1 MILDIETCGRI
12 AINTFRSVLI
22 GTLTGVAITIFAN
35 TVSLMGNLNEIHPA
49 LSLLLPF
56 AAYLTMLIYQKLG
69 DAYRKITVEA
79 IDRIHEIENPELKL
93 NHGKISPWMG
103 VVAYIAA
110 ALSHLSGASV
120 GKEGAGVQIGLS
132 VGELLSRAE
141 KKIIPVH
148 YRGHEDRYLMCS
160 AAAAFGSLFGS
171 PITGVLFGLSFA
183 TPDLIRL
190 DMLYPCIVSSYFA
203 VIISELLGIH
213 RMVIPWFAELSFNVE
228 NLVIVAVFA
237 ALIGLMTRLFI
248 CGLKAFR
255 DIVHKAFGSKA
266 FSAVVPSI
274 LVLIA
279 FIFIALF
286 TDDMSY
292 SGLSLDLLYASI
304 DGRGVPIYAFIL
316 KAILVFL
323 SISAGFVG
331 GEVVPLLVTGST
343 FGYAFASIFGL
354 RTGAFAA
361 LGAIGML
368 SGGTNLPLVCFALGL
383 ELFSYEEPP
392 LLFAAVS
399 IAYLCSGETG
409 IYQHQAM
416 ALKNKLA
423 KRSEG

>member
-22 GTLTGVAITIFAN
+22 GTLTGIAITIFAN
-35 TVSLMGNLNEIHPA
+35 TVSLMGNLNEVHPA

-110 ALSHLSGASV
+110 ALSHLS
-120 GKEGAGVQIGLS
+120 GLS

-248 CGLKAFR
+248 HGLEAFR

-383 ELFSYEEPP
+383 ELFSYEEPT